1 MDIDKVSWWDDA
13 IVGDKRVSHGRTITE
28 SEVFALS
35 ALMGSFVP
43 LHNDVEYAK
52 TTIYG
57 QRVVS
62 GQMNMI
68 IAAGLRVHMLWYGD
82 NFAGPS
88 MIAFLGFDNVR
99 FPAPLFIGDTI
110 HLETTIQSKKET
122 SKPNRGIITFLD
134 EVVKQDG
141 TVVARWER
149 AMMQSMRPGKGE

>member
-1 MDIDKVSWWDDA
+1 MDNSQIAWWNDA
-13 IVGDKRVSHGRTITE
+13 IIGDKRVTHGRTITE
-28 SEVFALS
+28 SEVYALS

-62 GQMNMI
+62 GQMSMI
-68 IAAGLRVHMLWYGD
+68 IAAGLRVSMIWYNGD

-88 MIAFLGFDNVR
+88 MIAFLGFDKVR

-110 HLETTIQSKKET
+110 HLETTIQSKEET
-122 SKPNRGIITFLD
+122 SKPGRGIITFMD
-134 EVVKQDG
+134 EVIKQDG

-149 AMMQSMRPGKGE
+149 AMMQRMRPCE